1 MSHAPAARPPA
12 SGPASTSAGPP
23 PHVLP
28 WWVTLPM
35 MLGSGAL
42 IALQSEVNGDLAG
55 RLGSGLRA
63 VAVAAVISF
72 GGGLVLL
79 TLLAVA
85 RRSIGRGVLD
95 LFRAVAQRRVPLWL
109 VVGGLGGAFFVASQ
123 GVAAKELGITFF
135 VLCFVAGQA
144 VMALLVDHNGWGPNA
159 PAQLRAG
166 RLVGATM
173 AVLAVAISGAGLL
186 GSLPLTALF
195 VVLAALPLVA
205 GAANSFQQGMNGRVA
220 AGFGSWV
227 TTWNNFFVGTL
238 GLLAFWLVSLALPG
252 QITELPAQPWLYLGG
267 LCGIGFIWAS
277 SVTVRIHGVLV
288 VGVFAVA
295 GQVLTAAVLSLL
307 TDARRLAWTTWL
319 AVLTSLAGAVVV
331 GLTGRRGA
339 ASRPR
344 P

>member
-12 SGPASTSAGPP
+12 SGQLPSSAASPAQP
-23 PHVLP
+23 LR

-55 RLGSGLRA
+55 RLGTGLRA
-63 VAVAAVISF
+63 VALAAVISF
-72 GGGLVLL
+72 GGGLVVL
-79 TLLAVA
+79 TVLALA
-85 RRSIGRGVLD
+85 RRSIGRGVVD
-95 LFRAVAQRRVPLWL
+95 LLRAVVGRRVPLWL

-123 GVAAKELGITFF
+123 GIAARALGITFF

-144 VMALLVDHNGWGPNA
+144 VMALLVDHRGWGPNA
-159 PAQLRAG
+159 PAQLSAG
-166 RLVGATM
+166 RLVGAAM
-173 AVLAVAISGAGLL
+173 AVLAVAVSGAGML
-186 GSLPLTALF
+186 SALPLTAVF

-205 GAANSFQQGMNGRVA
+205 GAANSLQQGMNGRVA
-220 AGFGSWV
+220 SRFGSWV

-238 GLLAFWLVSLALPG
+238 GLLVFLLVTLALPG
-252 QITELPAQPWLYLGG
+252 RVSGLPARPWLYLGG

-307 TDARRLAWTTWL
+307 TDPSSPSWTTWL
-319 AVLTSLAGAVVV
+319 AVLISLVGAAVV
-331 GLTGRRGA
+331 GLSGRHSA
-339 ASRPR
+339 P
-344 P
+344 